1 MFGFHLFE
9 KHRKNYETSDIPI
22 CPYCKN
28 HMKYYENDI
37 KKENPY
43 CDCGVLFESHCGNT
57 EFSSAEY

>member
-9 KHRKNYETSDIPI
+9 KRENYSDIPI

-28 HMKYYENDI
+28 SMKYYENDT

-43 CDCGVLFESHCGNT
+43 CDCRADFEAHCGDT
-57 EFSSAEY
+57 FFSGAEY